1 MGTTSVMILTTG
13 IDAMVNMLVGF
24 LTFALTN
31 WIPILIAI
39 VVVVGVIG
47 LAYGKIKQFFHPGG
61 K

>member
-1 MGTTSVMILTTG
+1 MGTTSEMILNTG
-13 IDAMVNMLVGF
+13 IDSMVNMLIAF
-24 LTFALTN
+24 LTFALVH
-31 WIPILIAI
+31 WVPILIAI